1 MKKIVCAIVPT
12 LVIAFVLGG
21 ISGSAAA
28 QDNTTYAVNY
38 YSNANTSGAPDATL
52 RVINDGDTGGT
63 LCAAFYVFDDSEEMQ
78 ECCSCPVTADGVIA
92 ESLNKYLLAN
102 SLTSVVNHKGVI
114 KLVSTNAPSGTCD
127 PRVGAPTAGIRAW
140 STHIQAGV
148 LLESAPVPSRWF
160 ITEAELHNSNLI
172 PSELGDLQQF
182 CWFEIALGMGHGICA
197 CGQEDQAF

>member
-1 MKKIVCAIVPT
+1 MKKMKEIVCAIGPK

-38 YSNANTSGAPDATL
+38 YSNANTTGAPDATL
-52 RVINDGDTGGT
+52 RVINDGNTGGT

-114 KLVSTNAPSGTCD
+114 KLVSTNAPTGSCD
-127 PRVGAPTAGIRAW
+127 PRVGNPTAGIRGWA
-140 STHIQAGV
+140 TRIQKGTGSSYAV
-148 LLESAPVPSRWF
+148 
-160 ITEAELHNSNLI
+160 TETALHNSNLAG
-172 PSELGDLQQF
+172 SELFELQEF
-182 CWFEIALGMGHGICA
+182 CFFEIALGMGHGICA
-197 CGQEDQAF
+197 CGAEDNAF